1 MDFGGLAGYGVGN
14 GPLSIRI
21 RWHSDGIDDIEDGLS
36 HYGCFID
43 TPLRLTTVEHGDG
56 YEYLDG
62 TSMASP
68 HVAGAAALAMS
79 FRPDATLYDIKS
91 SILYTGDYLSSLEGK
106 LMIPYRLNILNML
119 QSLEIPKITQ
129 YSHTISGES

>member
-1 MDFGGLAGYGVGN
+1 MGN

-21 RWHSDGIDDIEDGLS
+21 RWHSDAIDDVEGGLS

-43 TPLRLTTVEHGDG
+43 NSLRLNTVEYSDG

-79 FRPDATLYDIKS
+79 FRPDASLMDISS
-91 SILYTGDYLSSLEGK
+91 SILYTGDYLSSLDGK
-106 LMIPYRLNILNML
+106 LITPYRLNILNML
-119 QSLEIPKITQ
+119 ESLEIPKIIK
-129 YSHTISGES
+129 YSHTIS

>member
-1 MDFGGLAGYGVGN
+1 MTRD
-14 GPLSIRI
+14 LSIRV
-21 RWHSDGIDDIEDGLS
+21 RWHSDGIDDTENGQS

-43 TPLRLTTVEHGDG
+43 TPMALTTGEYADG

-68 HVAGAAALAMS
+68 HVAGAAALAMN
-79 FRPDATLYDIKS
+79 FRPDASLWDIRN

-119 QSLEIPKITQ
+119 ESLEIPKISK